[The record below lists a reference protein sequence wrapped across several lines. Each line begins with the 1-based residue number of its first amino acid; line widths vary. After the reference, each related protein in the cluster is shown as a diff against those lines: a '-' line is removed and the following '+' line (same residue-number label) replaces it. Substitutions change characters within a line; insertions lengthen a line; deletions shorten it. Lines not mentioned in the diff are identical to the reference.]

1 MLRFHDY
8 LRKSAYEEGEEEEPT
23 VLLDSAAA
31 RLVKIFQTCS
41 TQSIPLIVYTIG
53 AQSHNVK
60 CAYLGTFLTTKQGSM
75 SGALLMNQLLTK
87 TIKLSV

>member
-1 MLRFHDY
+1 MVVNKILKQGRNTFSGNTDNVSR
-8 LRKSAYEEGEEEEPT
+8 LW
-23 VLLDSAAA
+23 DSQES
-31 RLVKIFQTCS
+31 KIFQTCS

-53 AQSHNVK
+53 AQLHNVK